1 MRSLL
6 LFALLLAACT
16 KKEADLSPA
25 PLPKA
30 VTAKATPKSKL
41 AFELATPKVTDEAAP
56 ARYRAALPTTTAGI
70 KDAPPDEFISLQL
83 DASPALRAQVLAA
96 LETATKDV
104 PLSRELGW
112 YYDRVFGYSPS
123 AQTCTWM
130 GSVLPSAGARVKE
143 VLYGKL
149 TRCHDPKLALLFER
163 ADAPD
168 EQVVEFYFERG
179 EGLVPF
185 SPRFAAAA
193 KRLVKN
199 AATAQALRPIGFG
212 FAHMQGPVLKEV
224 EALQRSTHDAQ
235 KRATLA
241 LGLLHSPNEAAK
253 ALGRKS
259 CDHPDLRRDAM
270 CTGFFPEERD
280 EDDPLAFL
288 SQNQPQK
295 PGPDAG
301 VEDVLAYFGPVSA
314 EFPKR
319 FGVPAYLATLERCA
333 KKADDQAAQCLLAMS
348 QVDRAA
354 LQSFLK
360 IHSQRLAKKPGDLG
374 VVARTL
380 TLFPEGGLHAR
391 LVKAMLLPSD
401 AKDTERQSVTVEGM
415 LVAADRLERFDV
427 ETGTFPNGH
436 HVLLARLAKLAPP
449 LEGALF
455 EEVAPPE
462 DQMDDGPYEL
472 HAFLSGKRY
481 AVRAENHGDW
491 YDTAAVLG
499 LLNALLIEQKSELRF
514 VTLPTGDQTASVL
527 VGPLPALEALQTD
540 GLLELADSEAAMKDG
555 KAFEEEVFRKLKGA
569 E

>member
-1 MRSLL
+1 MRPLMLL
-6 LFALLLAACT
+6 GLVVLAACT
-16 KKEADLSPA
+16 KKTADAPPA

-30 VTAKATPKSKL
+30 PTVKAAPTPKL
-41 AFELATPKVTDEAAP
+41 AFELATPTVTDAPPP
-56 ARYRAALPTTTAGI
+56 ARYAGALPTTTAGI
-70 KDAPPDEFISLQL
+70 KDAPPDEFLQLQL
-83 DASPALRAQVLAA
+83 DASPALRTKVLAA

-123 AQTCTWM
+123 PQTCTWM
-130 GSVLPSAGARVKE
+130 GSVLPTASVRVKAL
-143 VLYGKL
+143 LYGWL
-149 TRCHDPKLALLFER
+149 TRCHDPKLASLFER

-193 KRLVKN
+193 RRLVKN

-212 FAHMQGPVLKEV
+212 FAHMEGPVLKEV

-241 LGLLHSPNEAAK
+241 LGLLHSPNDAAK

-259 CDHPDLRRDAM
+259 CDHPELRRDAM

-280 EDDPLAFL
+280 DSLAFL
-288 SQNQPQK
+288 SQNEPEK
-295 PGPDAG
+295 PGADAG
-301 VEDVLAYFGPVSA
+301 VEDVLAYYGPVSE
-314 EFPKR
+314 EFPRR
-319 FGVPAYLATLERCA
+319 FGAPAYLATLERCA
-333 KKADDQAAQCLLAMS
+333 RKADDQAARCLLAMT
-348 QVDRAA
+348 QLDRAA
-354 LQSFLK
+354 VKSFLK
-360 IHSQRLAKKPGDLG
+360 LHGERLRKKAGEVG

-380 TLFPEGGLHAR
+380 ALFPDGGLHAR
-391 LVKAMLLPSD
+391 LVKDTLLPSD
-401 AKDTERQSVTVEGM
+401 AKDTERQSVTAEGM
-415 LVAADRLERFDV
+415 LVAADKLDRFDV

-436 HVLLARLAKLAPP
+436 HILLARLAKLASP

-472 HAFLSGKRY
+472 HAFLNGKRY

-527 VGPLPALEALQTD
+527 VGPLPAFEALQAD

-555 KAFEEEVFRKLKGA
+555 KAFEEEVFRKLKG
-569 E
+569 EE